1 MKVFRDERDRVRGA
15 GRLRSMRAAWMSRR
29 IWTRRLILLAGAVL
43 IGCAATAFAKLSD
56 LAQDFYRAMTVA
68 WPYAPLVVTP
78 LGFALSQIATKLWF
92 EGAQGSGI
100 PQVIA
105 ARASRH
111 VAHRASLLGL
121 RVTLGKIVLVIF
133 GLAIGASIGREGP
146 TVQVGAAIMFA
157 VGGMAGIGR
166 QRGLVLA
173 GAAAGIA
180 AAFNTPLAGIL
191 FAIEELAK
199 SFERRMTAITT
210 AAVVLAGMTSLALI
224 GDYTY
229 FGTLA
234 LPFGRAVDWVAVPA
248 CAAVGGACGGVFSR
262 ACVALILRPPRL
274 AVRRRRARAIFAALC
289 GLAVGS
295 LALATDQYA
304 AGTGYTQT
312 RDLLASG
319 EPLPIW
325 YAPAKL
331 LATLLSACSG
341 IPGGLFSPSLSV
353 GAGLGS
359 ILIPLLPWVDPR
371 TISTLMMVAYFAGVV
386 QSPLTAFVIV
396 VEMTASAHSSIPLMA
411 TALMAAGLSRL
422 ISREP
427 LYHAL
432 SCGYLEP
439 APPSRP
445 SKGAA

>member
-1 MKVFRDERDRVRGA
+1 VRYRTRFRPVRT
-15 GRLRSMRAAWMSRR
+15 AWLSRR
-29 IWTRRLILLAGAVL
+29 IWTRRLILLAGSIV
-43 IGCAATAFAKLSD
+43 IGLAATAFAKLSD
-56 LAQDFYRAMTVA
+56 LAQDLNRHIAATWF
-68 WPYAPLVVTP
+68 YAPLVITP
-78 LGFALSQIATKLWF
+78 IGFALSQILTKLWF

-105 ARASRH
+105 ARATSH
-111 VAHRASLLGL
+111 LSHRARLLGA
-121 RVTLGKIVLVIF
+121 RVTIGKIILVIF

-199 SFERRMTAITT
+199 AFEPRMTAITT
-210 AAVVLAGMTSLALI
+210 AAVVLAGMTSLALV

-229 FGTLA
+229 FGTVTVEVRHLA
-234 LPFGRAVDWVAVPA
+234 DWAAVPV
-248 CAAVGGACGGVFSR
+248 CALVGGALGGVFSR
-262 ACVALILRPPRL
+262 LSVRLITRPPRL
-274 AVRRRRARAIFAALC
+274 AARRRTTRAIFAALC
-289 GLAVGS
+289 GLAVGV
-295 LALATDQYA
+295 LAILTNGYA
-304 AGTGYTQT
+304 AGTSYTET
-312 RDLLASG
+312 RQLLETGAQ
-319 EPLPIW
+319 LPIW

-331 LATLLSACSG
+331 VSTLLSASSG

-353 GAGLGS
+353 GAGLGA
-359 ILIPLLPWVDPR
+359 LVTGWLPWIEPQ
-371 TISTLMMVAYFAGVV
+371 TIATLMMVAYFAGVV

-396 VEMTASAHSSIPLMA
+396 SEMTASAHASLPLLA
-411 TALMAAGLSRL
+411 TALLAAGMSRL
-422 ISREP
+422 IAREP

-432 SCGYLEP
+432 SHGYREP
-439 APPSRP
+439 PPPRKPIVLPWSDP
-445 SKGAA
+445 VT

>member
-1 MKVFRDERDRVRGA
+1 VIGIA
-15 GRLRSMRAAWMSRR
+15 RLRPVRTAWLSRR
-29 IWTRRLILLAGAVL
+29 IWTRRLILLAGAVV
-43 IGCAATAFAKLSD
+43 IGCAATAFTKLAD
-56 LAQDFYRAMTVA
+56 GAQDLYRAMVSA
-68 WPYAPLVVTP
+68 WPYAPLVITP
-78 LGFALSQIATKLWF
+78 VGFALAQVATKLWF

-105 ARASRH
+105 ARSTSH
-111 VAHRASLLGL
+111 LEHRAKLLGV

-157 VGGMAGIGR
+157 VGGVAGIGR

-210 AAVVLAGMTSLALI
+210 AAVVIAGMTSLALV
-224 GDYTY
+224 GDYSY
-229 FGTLA
+229 FGLVTLS
-234 LPFGRAVDWVAVPA
+234 FGRAIDWLAIPV
-248 CAAVGGACGGVFSR
+248 CALVGGGLGGLFSR
-262 ACVALILRPPRL
+262 CCIRLIVRPPRL
-274 AVRRRRARAIFAALC
+274 AARRRRTRMIFAALC
-289 GLAVGS
+289 GLVVGA
-295 LALATDQYA
+295 LALLTDHYA
-304 AGTGYTQT
+304 AGTSYAET
-312 RDLLASG
+312 RHLLETGVA
-319 EPLPIW
+319 LPIW

-331 LATLLSACSG
+331 IATLLSAASG

-353 GAGLGS
+353 GAGLS
-359 ILIPLLPWVDPR
+359 SLVVDLMPWVDPR
-371 TISTLMMVAYFAGVV
+371 TIATLMMVGYFAGVV

-396 VEMTASAHSSIPLMA
+396 MEMTQSAHASIPLLA
-411 TALMAAGLSRL
+411 TALLSAGLSRL

-432 SCGYLEP
+432 SHGYCEP
-439 APPSRP
+439 PPRP
-445 SKGAA
+445 RKLVFPWQDPVA

>member
-1 MKVFRDERDRVRGA
+1 VGYKA
-15 GRLRSMRAAWMSRR
+15 RLRPVRTAWLSRR
-29 IWTRRLILLAGAVL
+29 IWRRRLILLVGAIV
-43 IGCAATAFAKLSD
+43 IGCAATAFAKLAD
-56 LAQDFYRAMTVA
+56 LAGDLYRHIQAT
-68 WPYAPLVVTP
+68 WFYAPLVITP
-78 LGFALSQIATKLWF
+78 MGFALSQVATKLWF

-105 ARASRH
+105 ARATPH
-111 VAHRASLLGL
+111 LEHRAALLGA
-121 RVTLGKIVLVIF
+121 RVTIGKIVLVIF

-199 SFERRMTAITT
+199 AFEPRMTAITT
-210 AAVVLAGMTSLALI
+210 GAVVLAGITSVALV

-229 FGTLA
+229 FGTATLA
-234 LPFGRAVDWVAVPA
+234 VTNAADWAAVPV
-248 CAAVGGACGGVFSR
+248 CAGIGGALGGLFSR
-262 ACVALILRPPRL
+262 VSIRLITRPPRL
-274 AVRRRRARAIFAALC
+274 AAHRRTTRAIFAALC
-289 GLAVGS
+289 GLVVAIM
-295 LALATDQYA
+295 ALLTDGYA
-304 AGTGYTQT
+304 AGTGYGETQ
-312 RDLLASG
+312 RLLETGVS
-319 EPLPIW
+319 LPFW

-331 LATLLSACSG
+331 VSTLLSASSG

-353 GAGLGS
+353 GAGLGA
-359 ILIPLLPWVDPR
+359 LVTGALPWIDPR
-371 TISTLMMVAYFAGVV
+371 TIATLMMVGYFAGVV

-396 VEMTASAHSSIPLMA
+396 AEMTASAHASLPLLA
-411 TALMAAGLSRL
+411 TALLAAGLSRL

-432 SCGYLEP
+432 SRGYREP
-439 APPSRP
+439 PPPRKPITLPWSDP
-445 SKGAA
+445 VA